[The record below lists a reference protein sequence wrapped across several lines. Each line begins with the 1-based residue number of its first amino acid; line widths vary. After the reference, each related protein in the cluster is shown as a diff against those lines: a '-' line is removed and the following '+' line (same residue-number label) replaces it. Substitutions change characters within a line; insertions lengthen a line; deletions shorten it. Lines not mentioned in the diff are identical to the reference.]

1 MTKKRKPYVTRDP
14 LDIIIDQAHEIEQ
27 LHTEL
32 ISLRVQLE
40 DALAEVRR
48 LVGLV
53 DPVTGASLIATL
65 PADYLGSLED

>member
-1 MTKKRKPYVTRDP
+1 MTETREPYITRNP
-14 LDIIIDQAHEIEQ
+14 LDIIIDQAREIEQ
-27 LHTEL
+27 LHTEI

-53 DPVTGASLIATL
+53 DPVTGASPITTL
-65 PADYLGSLED
+65 PFEGVTT